1 MERALITGV
10 AGFIG
15 SHLAVELLR
24 RGWAVTGL
32 DARSSVSDV
41 VAAENLAE
49 PASHRRFQFVAGDVT
64 SDDLAI
70 LTEGV
75 RTVFHLAALPG
86 VRRSWGDRFGDY
98 LNCNVLGTQ
107 RILEACAVT
116 DVPRLVFAS
125 SSSVYGAGT
134 GQPSRETDLPLPMS
148 PYGVSKL
155 AAERLCLA
163 YASQRGAATSVI
175 ALRYFSVYGP
185 RQRPDMAFSRIMRAA
200 LSGRA
205 ISLYGTGAQRRD
217 FTYVSDAVAATIAA
231 ATADVRAEVVNVASG
246 RCVSLADARKVITR
260 LSGAEVPAQRRVAQ
274 PGDVEAT
281 SADLTKTIELLDYRP
296 EVELVDGLQRQWEW
310 LAAKDHPGALA
321 KTEVAR

>member
-1 MERALITGV
+1 MERALITGA

-15 SHLAVELLR
+15 SHLAVELLH
-24 RGWAVTGL
+24 RGWSVTGL
-32 DARSSVSDV
+32 DTRSSASDM

-49 PASHRRFQFVAGDVT
+49 LVSDPRFQFVAADVT
-64 SDDLAI
+64 ADDLAI

-75 RTVFHLAALPG
+75 QVVFHLAAVPG
-86 VRRSWGDRFGDY
+86 VRRSWGDRFSDY

-107 RILEACAVT
+107 RLLEACAVT

-134 GQPSRETDLPLPMS
+134 GKPSRETDLPLPLS

-217 FTYVSDAVAATIAA
+217 FTYISDAVAATIAA

-246 RCVSLADARKVITR
+246 RCVSLADARKAIAR
-260 LSGAEVPAQRRVAQ
+260 LAGAEVPAQRRVAQ

-281 SADLTKTIELLDYRP
+281 AADLTKAAELLDYRP
-296 EVELVDGLQRQWEW
+296 GVDLDDGLQRQWEW
-310 LAAKDHPGALA
+310 LAAKDHPDALA
-321 KTEVAR
+321 TAGATR